1 MTTRLA
7 VLKRLKLRNTL
18 PIKGCAEIA
27 RKNFNAALKVQSIN
41 KFFVSQQGMVKRT
54 DTLHVTAPPW
64 PMWYLLTILWWHK
77 QKTFE
82 NIKPYQKLA
91 YLFLFKPVKNEM
103 LVIPDSLLFQS
114 FFRPSNVWS
123 ILLFIYLFFI
133 LIR

>member
-64 PMWYLLTILWWHK
+64 PIWYLLTIL
-77 QKTFE
+77 
-82 NIKPYQKLA
+82 
-91 YLFLFKPVKNEM
+91 
-103 LVIPDSLLFQS
+103 
-114 FFRPSNVWS
+114 
-123 ILLFIYLFFI
+123 
-133 LIR
+133 